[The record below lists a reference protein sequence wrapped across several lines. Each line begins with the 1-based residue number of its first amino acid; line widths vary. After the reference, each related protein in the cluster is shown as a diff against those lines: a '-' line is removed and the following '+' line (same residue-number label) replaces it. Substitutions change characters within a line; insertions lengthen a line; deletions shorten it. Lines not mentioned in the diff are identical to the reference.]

1 MSGRKKLVSAALTRV
16 VLVAAVL
23 GSVFVAPQVAL
34 ADGATAA
41 AVARNGKC
49 ETGEFCLFPQFDWQ
63 GSVSDFAVSVPNY
76 GTTQPT
82 CFDFK
87 GPGVGQGRC
96 VKNSALSG
104 YNLSKRTV
112 RLYYNSNYGGAYID
126 FPPNDGRDG
135 GLGPID
141 GNNASHKFL

>member
-1 MSGRKKLVSAALTRV
+1 MSGGKRSISAAL
-16 VLVAAVL
+16 VLAAAVL
-23 GSVFVAPQVAL
+23 GSVFVAPQA
-34 ADGATAA
+34 ATAA
-41 AVARNGKC
+41 AAPVARNGKC
-49 ETGEFCLFPQFDWQ
+49 ETGEFCLFPMFDWQ

-87 GPGVGQGRC
+87 GPGTGQGRC
-96 VKNSALSG
+96 VKNAALSG

-112 RLYYNSNYGGAYID
+112 RLYYNSGYGGRYID
-126 FPPNDGRDG
+126 FPPDNGLDG
-135 GLGPID
+135 GLGPLD